1 MSGRASTGN
10 PGATDDPLYNSR
22 ITHTYLKLLRLR
34 YPHVDVGEILT
45 YAGMEA
51 HQVEDEGHWF
61 TQSQVNRFQDKLR
74 ELTRNPHIARE
85 AGRFSASPEAL
96 GGIGRYILG
105 LVSPERAYAMVGK
118 FTNKFTRSVTVE
130 PRSID
135 KTSIEIVITPRAG
148 VREEPFQCENRM
160 GYMESVARHFNYDLP
175 HIEHPEC
182 VFKGGSRCR
191 YIVSWRPSF
200 ARLGRRLRLIVA
212 ALLAVALGLSAEGLL
227 QPFSPLATG
236 AIGAVLLAVL
246 TAVITL
252 LENRDLKA
260 AVARL
265 EESSDDLVDQ
275 INVNYQN
282 ALMVNEIGQ
291 ALSKER
297 NIDDILEGVV
307 DILERRLDYDR
318 GVILLANPEKTRLLV
333 RTHYGYPGEVMA
345 KLTAE
350 GGFRLDRPESRGVFV
365 ICFRDQ
371 RSLLVNDIEEIERN
385 FSRRSLEFARETGV
399 KAFICCP
406 IVYEDESLGVLAV
419 DNYRSKRPLLER
431 DMNLLMGI
439 APQIGICL
447 HNVRLTETR
456 VQQFQ
461 SIILALVA
469 STEARDPITAG
480 HSQKVTEYSIGIC
493 REMGLP
499 YEYTEMIRVAAT
511 LHDYGKIGIYDA
523 ILKKPGR
530 LTSEEYEIVKTHAA
544 KTREILQQIRFE
556 GIYRD
561 VPFIA
566 GAHHEKIDGT
576 GYPNRLRGDSIP
588 LGARIIAVADVF
600 EALTSKRH
608 YRDPMALQD
617 VLNHLVDNCG
627 AHFDRTCVDAL
638 IRYCESNDCGVPGTG
653 LGSVAGICPPPPGER
668 LSAPGAN
675 TLH

>member
-1 MSGRASTGN
+1 MSDGAAARDSRALDT
-10 PGATDDPLYNSR
+10 PLYNSR
-22 ITHTYLKLLRLR
+22 ITNTYLKLVRKR
-34 YPHVDVGEILT
+34 YPQVDIGALLAH
-45 YAGMEA
+45 AGMEA
-51 HQVEDEGHWF
+51 HQVADEGHWF
-61 TQSQVNRFQDKLR
+61 TQRQVNRFQEKLR
-74 ELTRNPHIARE
+74 ELTGNPHIARE
-85 AGRFSASPEAL
+85 AGLFSASPEAL

-105 LVSPERAYAMVGK
+105 LVSPERAYTLVGK
-118 FTNKFTRSVTVE
+118 FTKKFTRSVIVE
-130 PRSID
+130 PRSIG
-135 KTSIEIVITPRAG
+135 KTSVEIVITPRAG

-160 GYMESVARHFNYDLP
+160 GYMESVARHFNYSLP
-175 HIEHPEC
+175 HIDHPEC
-182 VFKGGSRCR
+182 VFKGGGCCK
-191 YIVSWRPSF
+191 YIVTWQPSF
-200 ARLGRRLRLIVA
+200 ARRGRRARLVVTALLVVALGAAAGGLLPAGPLATAAAGA
-212 ALLAVALGLSAEGLL
+212 ALLALL
-227 QPFSPLATG
+227 T
-236 AIGAVLLAVL
+236 LL
-246 TAVITL
+246 ITL
-252 LENRDLKA
+252 AENRELKA
-260 AVARL
+260 AVSRL
-265 EESSDDLVDQ
+265 EDSSDELLDQ

-282 ALMVNEIGQ
+282 ALMVNEVGQ
-291 ALSKER
+291 TLSKER

-307 DILERRLDYDR
+307 DVLERRLDYDR
-318 GVILLANPEKTRLLV
+318 GVILLANPEKSRLVV
-333 RTHYGYPGEVMA
+333 RSGYGYPEEVMA

-350 GGFRLDRPESRGVFV
+350 GGFRLDRPSSRGVFV
-365 ICFRDQ
+365 VCFRDQ
-371 RSLLVNDIEEIERN
+371 RSLLVNDIAAIERD
-385 FSRRSLEFARETGV
+385 FSRRSLEFARATGV
-399 KAFICCP
+399 KSFICCP
-406 IVYEDESLGVLAV
+406 IVYENESLGVLAV

-431 DMNLLMGI
+431 DVNLLMGI
-439 APQIGICL
+439 APQIGICM
-447 HNVRLTETR
+447 HNARLTETR

-461 SIILALVA
+461 SIIQALVA

-499 YEYTEMIRVAAT
+499 YEYTEMIRVAAA

-561 VPFIA
+561 VPSIA

-608 YRDPMALQD
+608 YREPMALPD
-617 VLNHLVDNCG
+617 VFQHLVDNSG

-638 IRYCESNDCGVPGTG
+638 IRFCETGDGEAPRTGAGAGGVSP
-653 LGSVAGICPPPPGER
+653 
-668 LSAPGAN
+668 APGLRIALPGSG